1 MYIIKVDFRRLPT
14 YIFSDIVLMTI
25 SEYDDQMF
33 VFCRYNP
40 LCTVLIRTSF
50 VIIDYQQALIIRFS
64 SFKKNVL
71 LFVLNQSIIRF
82 SSMLLDTIL
91 AFVSCKKKITLVG
104 TNRCFVYDKILIYRR
119 RGGTILNRTVARR
132 LRNPL

>member
-14 YIFSDIVLMTI
+14 YIFSDTVLMTI

-50 VIIDYQQALIIRFS
+50 VIIDYQ
-64 SFKKNVL
+64 
-71 LFVLNQSIIRF
+71 
-82 SSMLLDTIL
+82 
-91 AFVSCKKKITLVG
+91 
-104 TNRCFVYDKILIYRR
+104 
-119 RGGTILNRTVARR
+119 
-132 LRNPL
+132 